1 MIYSNFLYY
10 LFALFTIMIVMYV
23 VYKIFILE
31 NDIYILNDRINK
43 IEVEYGMSSV
53 NNQPTTHSNVIYPP
67 TSQEIDMS
75 EMIMNEIFNDKIDI
89 IDIDKM
95 EEQPVKE
102 EEVIFDLKK
111 EVINDDKESV
121 ISSNNLNKK
130 KLLKWNLDKLKEKC
144 DQLDL
149 PTDGTKAQLIE
160 RIMEKEIQQ

>member
-1 MIYSNFLYY
+1 MI
-10 LFALFTIMIVMYV
+10 IMYV

-53 NNQPTTHSNVIYPP
+53 NNQPTRSNIIYPP

-95 EEQPVKE
+95 EDPPVKE

-160 RIMEKEIQQ
+160 RILEKEIQQ

>member
-43 IEVEYGMSSV
+43 IEVEYGMSSST
-53 NNQPTTHSNVIYPP
+53 NQPSHSNIIYPP
-67 TSQEIDMS
+67 NSQEIDMS

-95 EEQPVKE
+95 EEPPVKE

-121 ISSNNLNKK
+121 ISTNNLTKK
-130 KLLKWNLDKLKEKC
+130 KLLKLNLDKLKEKC
-144 DQLDL
+144 NDLDL
-149 PTDGTKAQLIE
+149 PTDGTKAQLID
-160 RIMEKEIQQ
+160 RILEKEIQQ